1 MENFMLLIEKT
12 LNASDC
18 LSIVDVL
25 KSRISL
31 LIYRKQLQRGEII
44 PKIRTEMVKLF
55 NRIKWKLLLIYS
67 ELPNQVS
74 SVR

>member
-55 NRIKWKLLLIYS
+55 NRIKCKLLLIYS